1 MGTTGQWGLLIRD
14 WWDWG
19 RPRKKNQRDKGIWQI
34 FLIEK
39 EGKQKQT
46 VAGPMKGPMLLCVH
60 ERRQSILNETR
71 AVCVVCVHRGPL
83 VCLVRGDVFYLSE
96 MIGWWI
102 DSFTSYFDCIFPTTA
117 PDLKKKWKDWLRGR
131 NDNKNRQE
139 IKKKK
144 GKKISFSF
152 LLRTGDSLD
161 WTWNIKGA
169 IAIGSSERRRKKNLT

>member
-1 MGTTGQWGLLIRD
+1 MGSFDSRLMRLGEAK
-14 WWDWG
+14 
-19 RPRKKNQRDKGIWQI
+19 KKNQRDKGIWQI

-117 PDLKKKWKDWLRGR
+117 PDLKKK
-131 NDNKNRQE
+131 
-139 IKKKK
+139 
-144 GKKISFSF
+144 
-152 LLRTGDSLD
+152 
-161 WTWNIKGA
+161 
-169 IAIGSSERRRKKNLT
+169 